1 MSLNI
6 SYDDQ
11 LHLLTCKVSGYLSI
25 EEYKIAMQEILKSK
39 DYPCDVTTLWDL
51 RDMKFDDIDIDFEK
65 KLVDVRKE
73 YSHLRGGAKI
83 ALLYNDHLA
92 EPLFKL
98 YSILSKDLSQNTR
111 AFTIKDEAMYW
122 LVYGDEE

>member
-25 EEYKIAMQEILKSK
+25 EEYKNAMQEILSST

-51 RDMKFDDIDIDFEK
+51 RDMKFDNVNIDFEK
-65 KLVDVRKE
+65 KLLEVRQE
-73 YSHLRGGAKI
+73 YNHLRGAAKI
-83 ALLYNDHLA
+83 ALLYSDHLA

-111 AFTIKDEAMYW
+111 AFTIIDEAMYW
-122 LVYGDEE
+122 LVYGDR